1 MRLLLILLVSIATLV
16 ALPAPASAQRSTS
29 ITISPLRTE
38 AEVAPGFIFSGNF
51 TVINSGSDQQTIE
64 LSAETFNVTNQSY
77 DYLFKADT
85 PEASWVTFSKST
97 LVLQKDERVEIRY
110 HVNVPLSAEPGGYYL
125 ALFATHS
132 PSVDSSAGITPT
144 ERVASLLYLSVT
156 GEASRAG
163 KLIQLNSPSVVFTST
178 DWSTLLQNTG
188 TLHYR
193 SKYTVATYTLFD
205 QQLSSREDSRLVLPN
220 SVRLI
225 EGSFDRP
232 ELLGIYKVVYTIGLG
247 DTPAEEHSRW
257 FLYLPP
263 LQTSLIICILAGLF
277 VLLKQ
282 RRSS

>member
-1 MRLLLILLVSIATLV
+1 MRLLLILLLGIAMLV
-16 ALPAPASAQRSTS
+16 GLPTPASAQRSTS

-97 LVLQKDERVEIRY
+97 LVLQKDERTEIRY
-110 HVNVPLSAEPGGYYL
+110 QVNVPQGAEPGGYYL

-132 PSVDSSAGITPT
+132 PSTDSSAGIAPT
-144 ERVASLLYLSVT
+144 ERVASLLYLGVA

-178 DWSTLLQNTG
+178 DWSALLQNTG

-193 SKYTVATYTLFD
+193 SKYTTATYTLFN
-205 QQLSSREDSRLVLPN
+205 QQLSSQEDSRLILPN

-225 EGSFDRP
+225 EGSFDKP
-232 ELLGIYKVVYTIGLG
+232 DWLGIYKVVYAVGLG
-247 DTPAEEHSRW
+247 DASAEEHSRW

-263 LQTSLIICILAGLF
+263 LQTGLILCIIAGLF
-277 VLLKQ
+277 VLIRQ